1 MNVSIKLIYLG
12 WESNIERKTFRYLLK
27 GQIDRICPSFHQRTI
42 QSNCMTIRLNSHP
55 SCYNYTLQ

>member
-27 GQIDRICPSFHQRTI
+27 GQIDRIALRSTKELFNQI
-42 QSNCMTIRLNSHP
+42 V
-55 SCYNYTLQ
+55 